1 MDGSVNIRKAQLD
14 DVIPMAKLLG
24 ELFAIED
31 DFSIDSEKQIRGL
44 QLLLKTDHCRVLVA
58 ESLGQ
63 VIGMISIQGVISS
76 AMGERVGLIE
86 DMIITHEFRGQG
98 IGKQLL
104 MTMIEESK
112 RLGYSRLSLAA
123 DKRNDPAIDFYRTL
137 GFETSNMG
145 MMYYLPRAP

>member
-1 MDGSVNIRKAQLD
+1 MDGSINIRKAQLD
-14 DVIPMAKLLG
+14 DATWMAKLLG

-44 QLLLKTDHCRVLVA
+44 QLLLETDHCCVLVA
-58 ESLGQ
+58 ETFGQ
-63 VIGMISIQGVISS
+63 VIGMISMQGVIST

-86 DMIITHEFRGQG
+86 DMIVTHEFRGQG

-112 RLGYSRLSLAA
+112 LLGYTRLSLAA
-123 DKRNDPAIDFYRTL
+123 DKRNDAASDFYRTL
-137 GFETSNMG
+137 GFESSNMRLL
-145 MMYYLPRAP
+145 YRH